1 MTLQEIQETLKI
13 LDSLDI
19 EECLGLM
26 QERIQPKLT
35 DMEIELLQSCGMVTS
50 ENIYARMSVPPF
62 PKSAMDGYAVCAE
75 DIEEASHDT
84 PVILKVQGEI
94 LAGDYKEFPYHN
106 SCRHRYVQ

>member
-62 PKSAMDGYAVCAE
+62 QNQPWMAMQCVRR
-75 DIEEASHDT
+75 I
-84 PVILKVQGEI
+84 
-94 LAGDYKEFPYHN
+94 
-106 SCRHRYVQ
+106 

>member
-35 DMEIELLQSCGMVTS
+35 DMEIELLRSCGM
-50 ENIYARMSVPPF
+50 EHQRIFMPGCQCRLFQNQPWM
-62 PKSAMDGYAVCAE
+62 AMQCVRR
-75 DIEEASHDT
+75 I
-84 PVILKVQGEI
+84 
-94 LAGDYKEFPYHN
+94 
-106 SCRHRYVQ
+106 

>member
-50 ENIYARMSVPPF
+50 ENIYAR
-62 PKSAMDGYAVCAE
+62 
-75 DIEEASHDT
+75 
-84 PVILKVQGEI
+84 
-94 LAGDYKEFPYHN
+94 
-106 SCRHRYVQ
+106 

>member
-35 DMEIELLQSCGMVTS
+35 DMEIELLQPADG
-50 ENIYARMSVPPF
+50 NIREYLCPGCQCRLFQNQPWM
-62 PKSAMDGYAVCAE
+62 AMQCVRR
-75 DIEEASHDT
+75 I
-84 PVILKVQGEI
+84 
-94 LAGDYKEFPYHN
+94 
-106 SCRHRYVQ
+106 